1 MDAPKGPPRLLISWD
16 EFLLK
21 KPESETSYETSDTN
35 IYKEKAIKKKLKKF
49 RRVFLIYGGI

>member
-1 MDAPKGPPRLLISWD
+1 VCKKSAIDAPKGPPRLLISWD

-35 IYKEKAIKKKLKKF
+35 IYKEIVMVYA
-49 RRVFLIYGGI
+49 YNYNSY